1 MTGEINL
8 SGYVTKIG
16 GVKEKVLAAKREG
29 IMDIILPMDNKNDF
43 EKLDEE
49 IKGGIQVTFAEHYF
63 DVMKV
68 LFEIDLRQE
77 EKERRE
83 VA

>member
-8 SGYVTKIG
+8 SGHVTKIG
-16 GVKEKVLAAKREG
+16 GVKEKVLGAKREG
-29 IMDIILPMDNKNDF
+29 IVNIILPMDNRHDF

-49 IKGGIQVTFAEHYF
+49 IKSGINVTFAAHYF

-68 LFEIDLRQE
+68 LFNIDLSQ
-77 EKERRE
+77 
-83 VA
+83 